1 MLYKVGDKERSPKT
15 AFLFSLQ
22 IALYQEFLLNK
33 FLLDRLPG
41 YGSFETKQSLI
52 ETARK
57 MLDAILVLAANRDK
71 LTNFSV
77 GFVWAVGFSSTNTSN
92 MILIKSQDHLQRY
105 PSSCDTQCGAAK
117 AVQISPKLAAG
128 LTTLGNHSELEHLH
142 RMPGM
147 GSTD

>member
-71 LTNFSV
+71 LTSFSV
-77 GFVWAVGFSSTNTSN
+77 GFVWAVGFPSTR
-92 MILIKSQDHLQRY
+92 IPVI
-105 PSSCDTQCGAAK
+105 
-117 AVQISPKLAAG
+117 
-128 LTTLGNHSELEHLH
+128 
-142 RMPGM
+142 
-147 GSTD
+147 